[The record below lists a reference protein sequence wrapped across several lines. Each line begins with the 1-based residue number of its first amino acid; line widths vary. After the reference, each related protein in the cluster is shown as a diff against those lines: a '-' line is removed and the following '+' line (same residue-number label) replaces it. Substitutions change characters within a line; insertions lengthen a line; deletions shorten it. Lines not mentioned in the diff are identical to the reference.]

1 MTVPAITAAR
11 KPDTSSPRRVL
22 DPSQDPALSHGAAR
36 LAAALAARGCRS
48 PHGKRVLART
58 LAAEIGS
65 SVCSVGRYSRELESR
80 GWLLTKRTGRSSC
93 YRLQTA
99 LWQQVS
105 EISEQVLHQDQ
116 EQVQVKVLHQEQVL
130 HQDQEQVQ
138 VSEISLHQDKEQAR
152 VSEIDLHQDQEQRS
166 RTGARSDLARVRDPQ
181 MLSTVVSQQQGAG
194 GAGQHVADLLE
205 RLPERVRPEPNGAVR
220 AAVLAA
226 TRGGWTVDL
235 LASTL
240 AADSARAA
248 GPGYLVARLRDLAG
262 SPPPTPRLSPAALP
276 VHQVLDVTRPRTAPP
291 ADADRLLAVFR
302 GARYAERLEALA
314 R

>member
-105 EISEQVLHQDQ
+105 EIS
-116 EQVQVKVLHQEQVL
+116 EQVL

>member
-1 MTVPAITAAR
+1 
-11 KPDTSSPRRVL
+11 
-22 DPSQDPALSHGAAR
+22 
-36 LAAALAARGCRS
+36 
-48 PHGKRVLART
+48 VLART

-65 SVCSVGRYSRELESR
+65 SVCSVGRYTRELESR

-99 LWQQVS
+99 LWQQIS
-105 EISEQVLHQDQ
+105 EISEISLNQ
-116 EQVQVKVLHQEQVL
+116 EQN
-130 HQDQEQVQ
+130 Q
-138 VSEISLHQDKEQAR
+138 VSEISLNQ
-152 VSEIDLHQDQEQRS
+152 VSEISLNQEQNQVSEISQHRVEERKQVSEISQHRVEEQRS

-194 GAGQHVADLLE
+194 AGQPVADLLE

-220 AAVLAA
+220 AAVLEA

-240 AADSARAA
+240 NADSARAA
-248 GPGYLVARLRDLAG
+248 GPGYMVARLRDLAG